1 MPSTTA
7 TKIPRKTT
15 RKAIKAVDKFVAQ
28 KEEEMTPER
37 RRYAGLMT
45 AHVLMG
51 AYNRDTERG
60 GGMLLHAL
68 KHLDTDTYNLFYKQV
83 QKAVT
88 DKIKELEAPYANQT
102 TRKPRASSA
111 HKGESKDT
119 RGHRAAG
126 SGTRKAPAR
135 KSAGTRTTKK
145 CG

>member
-1 MPSTTA
+1 MPSYP
-7 TKIPRKTT
+7 KKKTT

-60 GGMLLHAL
+60 GGMILHAL

-83 QKAVT
+83 QKAVA
-88 DKIKELEAPYANQT
+88 DKINELEAPYANPT
-102 TRKPRASSA
+102 PRKPRATSA
-111 HKGESKDT
+111 NKAECQDT
-119 RGHRAAG
+119 RRHRAAG
-126 SGTRKAPAR
+126 SGTRKTPTR
-135 KSAGTRTTKK
+135 KSAGTRKAK
-145 CG
+145 GE